1 MKLKGAFLMP
11 QSKDE
16 QRELFRERDYK
27 VVKSNDLIQK
37 SRFQLSL
44 QEQKI
49 ILYLIS
55 KIKPDD
61 IVLKEQIF
69 EINDFFKICGL
80 KDGGAS
86 YKYVKQTLKD
96 LRDRS
101 IWVTLDN
108 GAETTLAWID
118 KVTMD
123 KPRGAVVIKI
133 DEMMKPY
140 LLQLKDRF
148 TQYELFYTLAMKSQY
163 SIRLYEILKSYEN
176 QKQKK
181 FDIDELKKM
190 LSAEKYK
197 RYPDFRRYVLDISLR
212 EINAFSDVNVT
223 YQVIKDKR
231 RYANI
236 VFSTSQKKGLNE
248 RLETWE
254 RIDGVLNPM
263 QTSLFSRT

>member
-1 MKLKGAFLMP
+1 MA
-11 QSKDE
+11 
-16 QRELFRERDYK
+16 
-27 VVKSNDLIQK
+27 
-37 SRFQLSL
+37 
-44 QEQKI
+44 
-49 ILYLIS
+49 
-55 KIKPDD
+55 
-61 IVLKEQIF
+61 LKEHAF
-69 EINDFFKICGL
+69 EVGEFCRICGL
-80 KDGGAS
+80 NFSGAN
-86 YKYVKQTLKD
+86 YRYIKQTIKALSDK
-96 LRDRS
+96 S
-101 IWVTLDN
+101 IWLKLDN
-108 GAETTLAWID
+108 GSETLMRWINKAWINQ
-118 KVTMD
+118 KSGM
-123 KPRGAVVIKI
+123 IKLRL
-133 DEMMKPY
+133 DDDMKPY

-176 QKQKK
+176 QNQKK
-181 FDIDELKKM
+181 FDIEELKKM

-223 YQVIKDKR
+223 YQVVKDGR

-263 QTSLFSRT
+263 QTSLFLSN